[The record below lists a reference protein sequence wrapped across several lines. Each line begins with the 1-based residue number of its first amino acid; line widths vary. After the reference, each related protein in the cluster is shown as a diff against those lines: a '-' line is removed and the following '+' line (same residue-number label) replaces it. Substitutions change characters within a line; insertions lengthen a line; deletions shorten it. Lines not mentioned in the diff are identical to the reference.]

1 MIATTENAN
10 STTLEVVKQEKV
22 PIEENFG
29 KVYITQYESKSCL
42 SNCISSLDNFDKK
55 ISQPLQ
61 KYEPNF
67 FIEIIFLIFAKLF
80 NTITVTLYLVF
91 LLFYSIFFKKKFLYI
106 YHSIYSCNNWCI
118 NHRNNKKN
126 NWTRTSFI
134 NSEKIF
140 L

>member
-91 LLFYSIFFKKKFLYI
+91 LLFYSI
-106 YHSIYSCNNWCI
+106 
-118 NHRNNKKN
+118 
-126 NWTRTSFI
+126 
-134 NSEKIF
+134 
-140 L
+140 